1 MQTNLLNRSRCT
13 LTVALFASAAA
24 GNAGAAMRQL
34 ALAEPDQFVLRAV
47 SVKLADGKTM
57 GEVLGIASYDAATQ
71 TFQLETARS
80 GTVSLPAASIG
91 ELTFTQSPKRS
102 SPMVQQCPWDVVA
115 TAGQATT
122 LKVVAGKL
130 RIDQGRLALDDAELQ
145 SAPAPDAV
153 LEVQRIAYDVSA
165 ATFDISLRA
174 WCYEV
179 RRMDC
184 KSGPGQGKGL
194 Q

>member
-1 MQTNLLNRSRCT
+1 MQTTSLNRSMWAVT
-13 LTVALFASAAA
+13 LLA
-24 GNAGAAMRQL
+24 GATAGGAGAATRQL

-57 GEVLGIASYDAATQ
+57 GDVLGIAGFDAATQ
-71 TFQLETARS
+71 TFQLDTARS
-80 GTVSLPAASIG
+80 GTVPLTASSVA
-91 ELTFTQSPKRS
+91 ELAFTQSPKRS
-102 SPMVQQCPWDVVA
+102 SPMVQECPWDVVA
-115 TAGQATT
+115 TGGEAATVKIAAGA
-122 LKVVAGKL
+122 L
-130 RIDQGRLALDDAELQ
+130 RIDKGRLVLNDADVQ
-145 SAPAPDAV
+145 PSAAPDAV
-153 LEVQRIAYDVSA
+153 LEVQRIAYDAAA

-174 WCYEV
+174 WRYEV

>member
-1 MQTNLLNRSRCT
+1 MQTNILNRSLCT

-57 GEVLGIASYDAATQ
+57 GDVLGIASYDAATR
-71 TFQLETARS
+71 TFQLDTARS
-80 GTVSLPAASIG
+80 GTVSLSAASIG
-91 ELTFTQSPKRS
+91 ELAFTQSPKRS

-115 TAGQATT
+115 TGGQATT
-122 LKVVAGKL
+122 LKVAAGKL
-130 RIDQGRLALDDAELQ
+130 RIDKGRLALDDADVQ
-145 SAPAPDAV
+145 SAPDAV
-153 LEVQRIAYDVSA
+153 LEVQRIAYDVAA

-174 WCYEV
+174 WRYEV